1 MPCGLTNEQPK
12 KDIFLHMKELL
23 INNYDN
29 TTSRQTN
36 KIYLVDVGCS
46 ISPTDDFNYKEEL
59 ISEYG
64 EEKWKRPTDI
74 IHPATKGYYAI
85 AKNIHAGIKAIES
98 GVITN

>member
-1 MPCGLTNEQPK
+1 MDMENVIVVRDL
-12 KDIFLHMKELL
+12 
-23 INNYDN
+23 
-29 TTSRQTN
+29 
-36 KIYLVDVGCS
+36 
-46 ISPTDDFNYKEEL
+46 EL

-74 IHPATKGYYAI
+74 IHLANKGYYAI